1 MSAEEIQSKLHTLIQ
16 PYVEDKSLLDSVKPE
31 TDLLQDLHINSAHL
45 VDIILDAEDAFG
57 IEIDDDSAEQMLT
70 VGAAVEVIQAAI
82 IAQKSE

>member
-1 MSAEEIQSKLHTLIQ
+1 MTAEEIQAKLHTLIQ

-57 IEIDDDSAEQMLT
+57 IEIDDGVHLNPKPPFPFLLFSL
-70 VGAAVEVIQAAI
+70 
-82 IAQKSE
+82 